1 MYRKIALALTV
12 IFQPLIVPSLVI
24 ALLFYVIPEATSV
37 PKGNRWSVWLLIM
50 ETTFLIPMLSVI
62 GMRMTS
68 LIPSMQMA
76 TIKERIWPFSMT
88 TLFYLMTSAFFYFKL
103 HIDVLVVY
111 SLLVITCCVLVLTL
125 ITFFWRISAHMTGLS
140 GLLAIIIVLALKFSA
155 HSLLYPM
162 IAVIILC
169 GAVSSSRLYLEAHKP
184 NEILG
189 GFLLGFS
196 ICFVAF
202 YYYLF

>member
-1 MYRKIALALTV
+1 MYRKVALLLTI
-12 IFQPLIVPSLVI
+12 IFQPLIVPSLVV

-37 PKGNRWSVWLLIM
+37 PKGNRWSIWLLIM

-68 LIPSMQMA
+68 LIPSLQMG
-76 TIKERIWPFSMT
+76 TIKERLWPFSMT
-88 TLFYLMTSAFFYFKL
+88 TLFYLMTTSFFYFKL
-103 HIDVLVVY
+103 NIDALVVY
-111 SLLVITCCVLVLTL
+111 SLLVITFCVFVLTL
-125 ITFFWRISAHMTGLS
+125 VTFFWKISAHMTGLS
-140 GLLAIIIVLALKFSA
+140 GLLAIIVVLSLKFSG

-162 IAVIILC
+162 ILVIILC

-184 NEILG
+184 GEVLG

-196 ICFVAF
+196 ICFGAF